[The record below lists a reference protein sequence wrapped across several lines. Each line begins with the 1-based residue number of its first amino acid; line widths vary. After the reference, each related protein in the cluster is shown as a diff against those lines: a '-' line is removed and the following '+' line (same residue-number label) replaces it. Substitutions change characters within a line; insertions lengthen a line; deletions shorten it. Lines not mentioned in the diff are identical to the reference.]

1 MRVTL
6 LGEVEQTPKLS
17 LPGFFSFF
25 SFFHF
30 FKIFSY

>member
-17 LPGFFSFF
+17 LPGFFFLFFFF
-25 SFFHF
+25 SFF
-30 FKIFSY
+30 